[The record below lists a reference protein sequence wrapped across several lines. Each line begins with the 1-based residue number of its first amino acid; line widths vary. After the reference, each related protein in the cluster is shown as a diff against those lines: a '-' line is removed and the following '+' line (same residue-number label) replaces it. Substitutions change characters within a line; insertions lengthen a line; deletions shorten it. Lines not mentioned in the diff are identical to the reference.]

1 MRLLGAATVVISVA
15 VAVAVAIS
23 AAAAADVSFDANYF
37 VDWGNYHVISSN
49 QGREIQLSMDQSS
62 GSGFASKSTYGS
74 GSFEIRMKIPGHD
87 SAGVVTSFYLTSNTK
102 YRHDELD
109 FEFLGN
115 RERKPITL
123 QTNVFAEG
131 VGNRE
136 QRIHLWFD
144 PAADFHSY
152 KILWNH
158 HQIVFYVDNIP
169 IRVFRNNKKIGVGY
183 PLFHA
188 LQIKGSLWNAES
200 WATDGGKA
208 KINWSQAPFKAE
220 FQGFNVDGCT
230 VNPNSNNL
238 HDCYSRAYWWN
249 QPKFWSLNRRE
260 QMVYQKVKRS
270 FMHYDYCAD
279 LPRFPTLPPECNYN

>member
-1 MRLLGAATVVISVA
+1 MRLLGAAVVISVA
-15 VAVAVAIS
+15 VAVAIS
-23 AAAAADVSFDANYF
+23 AAAADVSFDANYF
-37 VDWGNYHVISSN
+37 VDWGNNHVTSSD
-49 QGREIQLSMDQSS
+49 QGREIQLLMDKSS
-62 GSGFASKSTYGS
+62 GSGFASKSSYGS
-74 GSFEIRMKIPGHD
+74 GCFEIRMKVPGHD
-87 SAGVVTSFYLTSNTK
+87 TAGVVTSFYLTSNTED
-102 YRHDELD
+102 RHDELD

-115 RERKPITL
+115 RERKPVTL
-123 QTNVFAEG
+123 QTNIMAEG

-136 QRIHLWFD
+136 QRIYLWFD

-152 KILWNH
+152 KILWNQ

-169 IRVFRNNKKIGVGY
+169 IRVFKNKENIGVRY
-183 PLFHA
+183 PSFHA

-230 VNPNSNNL
+230 ADPKSNDINR
-238 HDCYSRAYWWN
+238 CFSRGAYWWN
-249 QPKFWSLNRRE
+249 SKKLWSLNREERV
-260 QMVYQKVKRS
+260 QYLKVRRN

-279 LPRFPTLPPECNYN
+279 LPRFPTLPPECKRH